1 MNIDNYNEDLENK
14 QNEIIKIRTA
24 SMNEQKKINDKFNH
38 INKNLQK
45 EIKATVEGERKCKA
59 KQNNK

>member
-1 MNIDNYNEDLENK
+1 
-14 QNEIIKIRTA
+14 
-24 SMNEQKKINDKFNH
+24 MNEQKKINDKFNH

-59 KQNNK
+59 KQNNKQNKRFIFLNFNKYLENFNKDLQEV